1 MTKHKPT
8 EEESMLM
15 EEAAKKGEPAPTKRK
30 TTTEAVQFKPVILI
44 TPSDEHALAYV
55 QKYPNAI
62 KGSTTLM
69 ARYASYGPK
78 TNAAVD
84 ALVKAPIPPQA
95 TDAAGTPIPSSSSQP
110 LRHTDVAAALVP
122 PLNVAAAAQVPP
134 GGTHTPPPPAAHFT
148 THSNPQ

>member
-1 MTKHKPT
+1 
-8 EEESMLM
+8 M

-44 TPSDEHALAYV
+44 TPSDEQALAYV
-55 QKYPNAI
+55 QKHPNAI

-78 TNAAVD
+78 TKVAVD
-84 ALVKAPIPPQA
+84 ALVKPPIPPQA

-122 PLNVAAAAQVPP
+122 QLNVAAAAQVQPP
-134 GGTHTPPPPAAHFT
+134 GTYPPPHFT

>member
-1 MTKHKPT
+1 MHTTLLQCCVGIVYSEATMLSASGRTATKKWCGRDMANSIGSGNLVSAAKIMTKHKPT

-62 KGSTTLM
+62 
-69 ARYASYGPK
+69 
-78 TNAAVD
+78 
-84 ALVKAPIPPQA
+84 
-95 TDAAGTPIPSSSSQP
+95 
-110 LRHTDVAAALVP
+110 
-122 PLNVAAAAQVPP
+122 
-134 GGTHTPPPPAAHFT
+134 
-148 THSNPQ
+148 